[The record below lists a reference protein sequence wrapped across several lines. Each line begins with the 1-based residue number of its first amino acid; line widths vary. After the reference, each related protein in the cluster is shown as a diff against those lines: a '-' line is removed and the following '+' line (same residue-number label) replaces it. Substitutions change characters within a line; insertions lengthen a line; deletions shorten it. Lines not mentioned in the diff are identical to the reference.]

1 MRNLLDICFSDNNSF
16 FPVKAV
22 ILQSYCGLS
31 FVRVWPINLSI
42 YQPFVKIGNQ
52 EESIVVVISVI

>member
-22 ILQSYCGLS
+22 ILQLYCGLS
-31 FVRVWPINLSI
+31 FVRVWPTMLSI
-42 YQPFVKIGNQ
+42 YQRFVKIDNQ
-52 EESIVVVISVI
+52 EQSIVVVISVI